1 MNSEI
6 IELIKERLEK
16 GQKEYGGDLD
26 PEDGRDWEVETLE
39 EILDGMIYL
48 AAALLKKI
56 KSDCKLINILSEK
69 KLVQGETR
77 KGIQDDIEC

>member
-26 PEDGRDWEVETLE
+26 PEDGRDWTLEALE
-39 EILDGMIYL
+39 EILDGMVYL
-48 AAALLKKI
+48 AASII
-56 KSDCKLINILSEK
+56 KFRK

-77 KGIQDDIEC
+77 KGVQNDLQC

>member
-6 IELIKERLEK
+6 IELIKERLDK

-26 PEDGRDWEVETLE
+26 PEDGRDWTLEALE
-39 EILDGMIYL
+39 EILDGMVYL
-48 AAALLKKI
+48 AASII
-56 KSDCKLINILSEK
+56 KLRK

>member
-6 IELIKERLEK
+6 IELIKERLDK

-26 PEDGRDWEVETLE
+26 PEDGRDWTLEALE
-39 EILDGMIYL
+39 EILDGMVYL
-48 AAALLKKI
+48 AASII
-56 KSDCKLINILSEK
+56 KLRK

-77 KGIQDDIEC
+77 K